1 MAKSFTFNKQD
12 KVFIPALSTNAL
24 TITPVVEFGI
34 TIAYTATAN
43 GETLKFTVDGF
54 EIDENGNELNNINA
68 VFPATEHYAEL
79 LSELELHDK
88 EFSLEEDEA
97 ININSNIF
105 IADWLKYCKIAP
117 CLFSNSV
124 YNNEITLENCDCMGF
139 VTEIPSSENGFKYI
153 NIADGKKYEFACVFN
168 HW

>member
-12 KVFIPALSTNAL
+12 KVFIPALSTNTLA
-24 TITPVVEFGI
+24 ITPVVEFGI

-43 GETLKFTVDGF
+43 GETFKFTVNGF
-54 EIDENGNELNNINA
+54 EIDENGNELKNLVA

-79 LSELELHDK
+79 LSELHDE
-88 EFSLEEDEA
+88 EFSLEEV
-97 ININSNIF
+97 INSNIL
-105 IADWLKYCKIAP
+105 IADCLKLCKIVP

-153 NIADGKKYEFACVFN
+153 NIADGKKYEFATVFY

>member
-1 MAKSFTFNKQD
+1 MAKSFTFNKHD

-24 TITPVVEFGI
+24 AITPVVVFGI

-43 GETLKFTVDGF
+43 GETFKFTVNGF
-54 EIDENGNELNNINA
+54 EIDETGNELKNLVA
-68 VFPATEHYAEL
+68 VFPATKHYAEL
-79 LSELELHDK
+79 LSELHDA
-88 EFSLEEDEA
+88 FF
-97 ININSNIF
+97 INSIV
-105 IADWLKYCKIAP
+105 IANYLKVCKIAP

-124 YNNEITLENCDCMGF
+124 YSNEITLENCDCMGF

-153 NIADGKKYEFACVFN
+153 NIADGKKYEFACVFD

>member
-12 KVFIPALSTNAL
+12 KVFIPALSTIAL
-24 TITPVVEFGI
+24 AITPVVEFGI

-43 GETLKFTVDGF
+43 GKTFKFTVNGF
-54 EIDENGNELNNINA
+54 EIDENGNELKNLVG
-68 VFPATEHYAEL
+68 VFPATERYAEL
-79 LSELELHDK
+79 LSELHDE
-88 EFSLEEDEA
+88 EFIIIDEEF
-97 ININSNIF
+97 IINSNIL
-105 IADWLKYCKIAP
+105 IAECLKFCKIVP

-124 YNNEITLENCDCMGF
+124 YNNEITLENCESMGF

-153 NIADGKKYEFACVFN
+153 NIADGKKYEFAVLLTQ

>member
-24 TITPVVEFGI
+24 TITPVVVFGI

-43 GETLKFTVDGF
+43 GETFKFTVNGF
-54 EIDENGNELNNINA
+54 EIDENGNELKNLVA
-68 VFPATEHYAEL
+68 VFPATEHYVEL
-79 LSELELHDK
+79 LSELHDE
-88 EFSLEEDEA
+88 EFSLEEYDEFF
-97 ININSNIF
+97 INSIM
-105 IADWLKYCKIAP
+105 IADYLKVCKIAP

-124 YNNEITLENCDCMGF
+124 YNHKITLENCDCMGF

-153 NIADGKKYEFACVFN
+153 NIADGKKYEFATVFD

>member
-24 TITPVVEFGI
+24 AITPVVEFGI
-34 TIAYTATAN
+34 TIAYTATAY
-43 GETLKFTVDGF
+43 GKTFKFTVNGF
-54 EIDENGNELNNINA
+54 EIDENGNELKNLVG
-68 VFPATEHYAEL
+68 VFPATERYAEL
-79 LSELELHDK
+79 LSDLHDEEFITELHDE
-88 EFSLEEDEA
+88 EF
-97 ININSNIF
+97 IINSNIM
-105 IADWLKYCKIAP
+105 IAECLKFCKIVP

-124 YNNEITLENCDCMGF
+124 YNNEITLENCESMGF

-153 NIADGKKYEFACVFN
+153 NIADGKKYEFAVLLTQ